1 MGAAESL
8 FFFKIIEFKILCV
21 ENEIFVVFCRV
32 EKYTYSIWEKF

>member
-32 EKYTYSIWEKF
+32 EDIHVKVWKKS